1 MRAALFLAF
10 QLLRTPR
17 HRRHIE
23 QMGDYV
29 AKISN
34 PNVRGIAQ
42 VRIVPEPNLHL
53 DYMTKTVFKLSEAF
67 YGRPTML
74 VTIDEP
80 LFITCDEPV
89 ILVTNGDQSHV
100 RHLPTCFKSARRRAK
115 DARKPSRNRR
125 RKADTFHGYP
135 TRPGA
140 AQAVEVALPLTPRTL
155 FVVGPR
161 GANGP
166 LHRAANGAEAIA
178 LAEDVN
184 EHLIVQAYQWVAAN
198 PGHPTFH
205 DMLLPSPGLIV
216 QVCDGG
222 SVFSRDLDQPPSPRG
237 PALLGRDWR

>member
-1 MRAALFLAF
+1 VHEVHEVHDLHASTVA
-10 QLLRTPR
+10 
-17 HRRHIE
+17 
-23 QMGDYV
+23 DYV

-100 RHLPTCFKSARRRAK
+100 RHLPTCFESARRRAK

-125 RKADTFHGYP
+125 RKADTSMS
-135 TRPGA
+135 TRPGR
-140 AQAVEVALPLTPRTL
+140 VRPKRSRWHCHSRHGRCSSSALGAPTAPSTAPPAEPR
-155 FVVGPR
+155 
-161 GANGP
+161 
-166 LHRAANGAEAIA
+166 
-178 LAEDVN
+178 
-184 EHLIVQAYQWVAAN
+184 
-198 PGHPTFH
+198 
-205 DMLLPSPGLIV
+205 PSH
-216 QVCDGG
+216 
-222 SVFSRDLDQPPSPRG
+222 SPKTSTST
-237 PALLGRDWR
+237 